1 MVHKRMVWLTLII
14 MQIRNINLL
23 RKLNIKVLDDSL
35 FKYL

>member
-1 MVHKRMVWLTLII
+1 MVHKSMVWLTLLI
-14 MQIRNINLL
+14 MQIWNINLL